1 MVELDGEDITS
12 IDGLIS
18 ALRAASVD
26 SNGGF
31 RRLWFRGH
39 AVFEWKLVP
48 SLVRLILSRHG
59 EDVDLGGLARRERY
73 ALRRFQQMA
82 TAVLSNRVINQESE
96 WLLLM
101 QHYRMPTRL
110 LDWTE
115 NPLVALYFAVGER
128 GHDHEDGAL
137 WMLDPLALNKKI
149 LSFKED
155 AEALVDIGD
164 DDLKGHMPTSFTGKP
179 LETGP
184 VAVIAKRSDPRVIA
198 QQGVFTIHAS
208 LRPMED
214 FLSSSAEGASSGRW
228 LLKKHRIPRESKD
241 RLLDE
246 LRLLGVE
253 EASLFPDLEH
263 VAAFVKGEVESL

>member
-1 MVELDGEDITS
+1 MVELDGGDITS

-48 SLVRLILSRHG
+48 SLVRLVIKKHG
-59 EDVDLGGLARRERY
+59 VNVEPKFLANREKY

-82 TAVLSNRVINQESE
+82 SAVLSNRVIQGEAE

-128 GHDHEDGAL
+128 GHADKDGAL
-137 WMLDPLALNKKI
+137 WVLNPLTLNKKV
-149 LSFKED
+149 LKLEED
-155 AEALVDIGD
+155 AEALVDMGD
-164 DDLKGHMPTSFTGKP
+164 ESIRSYMPTSFTAIP
-179 LETGP
+179 SDQNP
-184 VAVIAKRSDPRVIA
+184 VAVIAKRNDPRVIA

-208 LRPMED
+208 LLSLEE
-214 FLSSSAEGASSGRW
+214 FLQAEEANASPGSW
-228 LLKKHRIPRESKD
+228 TLKKHRIPSGSKEA
-241 RLLDE
+241 LLEE
-246 LRLLGVE
+246 LKLLGVE

-263 VAAFVKGEVESL
+263 VAAFVKGEVEGL